1 MCHVDRMYGHVLPAA
16 LIPRPHISLLCP
28 SPLPVQLSG
37 LGHLRDPFSFLS
49 CPAARIA
56 GLGHLNDPF
65 PFLPCPSAQII
76 AGLGHLRDPFPFL
89 PCPSAQI
96 AGLGH
101 LSDPF
106 LLAGVEQTVAMLDQR
121 LEAQVRVVDGGS
133 MKPHLYPA

>member
-1 MCHVDRMYGHVLPAA
+1 MCHVPLDRMYGHVLPAA

-37 LGHLRDPFSFLS
+37 LGHLRDPFPFLS
-49 CPAARIA
+49 CPAAR
-56 GLGHLNDPF
+56 
-65 PFLPCPSAQII
+65 
-76 AGLGHLRDPFPFL
+76 
-89 PCPSAQI
+89 I

>member
-1 MCHVDRMYGHVLPAA
+1 MYGHVLPAA
-16 LIPRPHISLLCP
+16 LISRPHIWLLYP

-37 LGHLRDPFSFLS
+37 LVHLRDPFPFLS
-49 CPAARIA
+49 
-56 GLGHLNDPF
+56 
-65 PFLPCPSAQII
+65 CPSAQI
-76 AGLGHLRDPFPFL
+76 AELVHLRDPFPFL
-89 PCPSAQI
+89 PCPAAQI

-133 MKPHLYPA
+133 MKPHLYVPCLLYCLPPC